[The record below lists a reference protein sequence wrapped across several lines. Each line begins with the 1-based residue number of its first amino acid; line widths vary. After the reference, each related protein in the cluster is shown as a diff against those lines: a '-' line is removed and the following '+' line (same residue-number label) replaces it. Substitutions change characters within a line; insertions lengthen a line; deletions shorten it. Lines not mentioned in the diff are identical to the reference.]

1 MKVKNPEE
9 GGVVTSLQGHDEGNF
24 YVIVEVR
31 GDRVLVADGVK
42 RRLENPKKK
51 SVKHIRL
58 LPRNI
63 SEAGIVRDKSFD
75 VRTAR
80 YLKELAEK
88 VKSEDVS
95 FV

>member
-9 GGVVTSLQGHDEGNF
+9 GGVVISLQGHDEGNF

>member
-9 GGVVTSLQGHDEGNF
+9 GGVVISLQGRDEGSY

-42 RRLENPKKK
+42 RRLENPKIKN
-51 SVKHIRL
+51 VKHLRL

-63 SEAGIVRDKSFD
+63 SEEGIVRDKSFD
-75 VRTAR
+75 VRTAHF
-80 YLKELAEK
+80 LKVLAEK
-88 VKSEDVS
+88 VKSED
-95 FV
+95 